1 MSTAGGGSSNIYGS
15 GELCMH
21 SDMQEISNEA
31 RITNMRDK
39 AIILELEYRRGVITS
54 SFTERC
60 ERLDRRVDYGQ
71 DR

>member
-1 MSTAGGGSSNIYGS
+1 MSTAGGRASNTYG
-15 GELCMH
+15 GDELYMH
-21 SDMQEISNEA
+21 SDMQDISNEV
-31 RITNMRDK
+31 RITNMIDK
-39 AIILELEYRRGVITS
+39 AIILELEYRKGVNTS

>member
-1 MSTAGGGSSNIYGS
+1 
-15 GELCMH
+15 MH
-21 SDMQEISNEA
+21 SDMQDISNEV
-31 RITNMRDK
+31 RITNMIDK
-39 AIILELEYRRGVITS
+39 AIILELEYRKGVNTS